1 MTAHHRLEREVGQR
15 GGVGA
20 GAVWA
25 LGPAIPTGLVGK
37 HPRKFRIKLLGRWE
51 TGRGHSKDFWS

>member
-1 MTAHHRLEREVGQR
+1 MSAHHRLEREVGQR

-25 LGPAIPTGLVGK
+25 LGPATPTGLVGK
-37 HPRKFRIKLLGRWE
+37 HPRKFRIAPREVGDWQR
-51 TGRGHSKDFWS
+51 TQ